1 MMTEHV
7 VPQPYMVQPPPVTK
21 YVD

>member
-1 MMTEHV
+1 MQEHV
-7 VPQPYMVQPPPVTK
+7 VPRPYMVQPPPLTK